1 MKKTLLLLLA
11 SIFTLAAWG
20 DEPFR
25 KHRYDLFKVL
35 PPAEGSIVF
44 VGNSITDMHPWV
56 EAFRSDNE
64 IPLPIVNRGNSGTYS
79 TEQSD
84 NLESYLINKPQKL
97 FLMIGTNDIAT
108 SGGLNFKSEQVFAYV
123 KSIVQRIHKR
133 SPETQ
138 VYLQSI
144 LNNNTS
150 NRPAERWLET
160 NRLVKAFVEE
170 TNEDWLKYV
179 DLYDMLS
186 GVASGGVWS
195 YDNLH
200 LTAASYQKWVETLC
214 DQYLLDCEQP
224 SHPYYLNNASEQQQN
239 GGLSGSHGMRA
250 TYFSLLPIQS
260 DDILF
265 FGDEEVKNGEWNELF
280 GNSHFKNRG
289 SGWGYGGLS
298 LENASKIV
306 EATFSRTDVAKLHP
320 RAILVYAGTSDIMG
334 SDDIETVKLNYT
346 RLMEAI
352 IANSPESTIYLIGV
366 HPTNNATTNTTRI
379 AVLNEYLSNLGPDQ
393 VKYIDCYTPFLDG
406 DVANTTYI
414 KNTNYLYGLGYVK
427 MANIIKDRLLSD
439 MPDLTFNVISEE
451 EAANRIAQADRR
463 NAIGQALTA
472 GHVANVGSGMG
483 QYGEA
488 GMAAFNAKAEEA
500 YTLLAQSSITETEAA
515 EMANALR
522 TALAEALN
530 QPTVSTEDDEHWYQ
544 LHSLRANDYYISS
557 QGASAGVVGSNT
569 TSTYAR
575 SMWKFVRRDD
585 GSYDIINRAFN
596 SYLNP
601 VATYNTQI
609 NTVTTQPESGW
620 TVSYGNTPGYYI
632 ISSGEVELNQTQSGQ
647 GYKIF
652 NWSNTA
658 TKGCDRSDTG
668 CQFLIEEAPEPEA
681 DPTYVEDQGYSFLLS
696 EEPTDDAWGET
707 IHWYKMKTARNAWL
721 VANSGTDVDMTADE
735 PADYNEYA
743 LWCVTGN
750 TVSGY
755 TFYNKAKGPGM
766 KVTYASVAD
775 NQKAVMAATGT
786 YTAFTLNT
794 STAATDSYAFHYGD
808 KCYLNNRSS
817 KLATWND
824 DRGANDGGSSFL
836 FIEVS
841 NEPHPN
847 ELTITVDKPNGTLYN
862 GSGGTT
868 GNYFSTWKSSTRP
881 QVTFG
886 CGTVNNMNWS
896 GDNLQLFTGSA
907 ASSTYT
913 LTAPVGYII
922 DSYSFTFANN
932 DHSTDLTLTMDDGT
946 AYTTS
951 QTAATRSVNCVAL
964 SSLSFTLAGTNSM
977 GVVLTDFTLHIKK
990 DIPEQPVTSTE
1001 GDEHWYYI
1009 TSASTKTYCAGKVMY
1024 YDSEQDLMRFDTKS
1038 FSADRIWSFW
1048 EQDGKLAIK
1057 NYNGEYIGTAGD
1069 GTGGSTKFGKSTEPN
1084 YIYTIE
1090 PSYDF
1095 FIIKDTQ
1102 TELHAQE
1109 TGAVIV
1115 RWGAAAGGASLWRFD
1130 PVDMSQPEAALST
1143 TTVKQGKVT
1152 TGIGNKDQGIVKS
1165 IMQVRGLTGAI
1176 SLQAVSGK
1184 VVASSLSDVSKVKAY
1199 MASTEGE
1206 LVVDNSQMEWRDTN
1220 GTLFGEASEIAADGS
1235 FTINGQANLSP
1246 GTYHLWIALDINDAA
1261 TEGNTVDAQITSY
1274 TIDNAIV
1281 EEANGNPQYEA
1292 TIFLSE
1298 GAVLLPY
1305 DCGSRYYRIP
1315 AITTVVKQ
1323 KPDGTKYTRLVTLT
1337 DDRLQHNG
1345 DLPNQVYVVA
1355 QYSDDLGRTW
1365 SQPLRV
1371 AGGTDLGGDYGHG
1384 DASIVTDRTNGRIIG
1399 IMTSAGTYKT
1409 GFWGSTAAQPLRWKT
1424 ISSDDGGETWT
1435 IPVDHTTSLYGV
1447 GSPNPTWKGGFSGSG
1462 AALQKRDG
1470 TLVSSFALRDE
1481 NDVRHFYLIMSEDG
1495 GQSWHF
1501 NGTSGT
1507 TNADEPKT
1515 LERNNGDLSIFV
1527 RANGYNYHNVTS
1539 DDGVTW
1545 KYAPE
1550 TRFTS
1555 GINGTACDGEYMV
1568 WCSTLDQNPWN
1579 IAFQTLPNAS
1589 SRMNVSIAISTDEGE
1604 TFAEAKTI
1612 CPWGSGY
1619 STATVLPDGTL
1630 GVYFEEDG
1638 YNGGW
1643 NYTMRFVRFSLKWA
1657 TDGQYQF
1664 TEDSPFH
1671 PVGWSSVP
1679 EGIDDV
1685 TANSTPSHTA
1695 TYDLQGRRINH
1706 PSTVSTGVYIKD
1718 GKKLIVR

>member
-108 SGGLNFKSEQVFAYV
+108 SGGLNFKPEQVFAYV

-214 DQYLLDCEQP
+214 NQYLLDCEQP

-439 MPDLTFNVISEE
+439 MPDLTFNVITEE
-451 EAANRIAQADRR
+451 EAANRIAQADLR
-463 NAIGQALTA
+463 NSIGQALTA
-472 GHVANVGSGMG
+472 GHIVNVGSGMG

-500 YTLLAQSSITETEAA
+500 YTLLAKSSITETEAA

-522 TALAEALN
+522 TAVAEALN

-609 NTVTTQPESGW
+609 TTVSTQPESGW

-632 ISSGEVELNQTQSGQ
+632 ISSGEVELNQTQAAQ
-647 GYKIF
+647 GYKLY
-652 NWSNTA
+652 NWSNSA
-658 TKGCDRSDTG
+658 TKGSDRSDTG

-707 IHWYKMKTARNAWL
+707 VHWYKMKTARNAWL

-990 DIPEQPVTSTE
+990 DIPEPPVTSTE

-1009 TSASTKTYCAGKVMY
+1009 TNASTKAYCAGKVMY

-1109 TGAVIV
+1109 AGAVIV

-1184 VVASSLSDVSKVKAY
+1184 VVASCLSDVSKVKAY

-1568 WCSTLDQNPWN
+1568 WCSTLDKNPWN

-1706 PSTVSTGVYIKD
+1706 PGTVSTGVYIKD